1 METPEQIHEKRVDDL
16 TTMHSTLI
24 GKAFDE
30 LDEDQLRILLAYEY
44 WKDGMD
50 LEVIFE
56 DSLYADEKDKTSK
69 ASVIL
74 VLKSQFGYTFKT
86 IIQ

>member
-1 METPEQIHEKRVDDL
+1 METPEQIHNNRVKDL
-16 TTMHSTLI
+16 TAIHATLI

-30 LDEDQLRILLAYEY
+30 LNESQLRILLANEY

-50 LEVIFE
+50 IEQVFSEMIYAKEE
-56 DSLYADEKDKTSK
+56 DRPSK
-69 ASVIL
+69 AKVIL
-74 VLKSQFGYTFKT
+74 ELYSIFGYTFKT